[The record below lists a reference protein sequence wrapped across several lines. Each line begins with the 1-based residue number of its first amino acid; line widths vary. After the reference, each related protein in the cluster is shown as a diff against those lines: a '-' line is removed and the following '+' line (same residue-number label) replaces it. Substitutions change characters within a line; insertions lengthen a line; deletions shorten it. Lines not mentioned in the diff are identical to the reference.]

1 MPETCQSGRAEAR
14 QEMSDQTD
22 AVNLQSPLDCSSDD
36 PTGPGPGDSQPPAGQ
51 TDLPA
56 AAAPPFSL
64 PIEDLTEAVR
74 RSDPAS
80 SPFAG
85 DAAYEAFF
93 DGLCRALHRAGPAHV
108 LLIRERGVGERA
120 ALLELARRGLSG
132 DPPFLAS
139 LRILLA
145 DCRRLAPDQA
155 RAAVGLIAAA
165 AGREDLVLCVDG
177 LARLLSVRSPLDCR
191 ALTLSILAE
200 ARCRLIGIV
209 APHEQEELI
218 KNDAECRELF
228 EAVTLQE
235 PEGPAALKLTRHFAD
250 GLERQYGLKIEDEA
264 VGRAISLSASFI
276 PHERLPH
283 KAVKVLRGACD
294 AAAYEQSQLNGQRS
308 SIGERKVIDRVAL
321 VSGIPAQTLCGVGEG
336 VDYFDSLRELVVGQD
351 HAVREVATELG
362 LIKAGLV
369 DPGKPASVMLFV
381 GQTGTGKTELA
392 KALARFYSPS
402 KRLKTFTL
410 GNFSEPHSVSGLIGV
425 PAGYVGHEQGGRL
438 VNELN
443 ADPYSVF
450 LLDEADKAH
459 PDVMQPFLNLF
470 DEGWV
475 LDQRGVKAYAERAI
489 FILTTNVGQRQV
501 ADLCRAGTPIDQI
514 TAAMKET
521 LSRIRHTKSNRPVF
535 SPEFLSRVK
544 RVIVFR
550 SLDEQ
555 AMQGIARRVVA
566 GMSQSWRS
574 KRQKTLYIAQP
585 LVDAIAVRAY
595 GIDQRAQGREGGRVV
610 RKLLAD
616 LVESQVQDAIGH
628 DPAAYRA
635 ARSVR
640 VEYRPP
646 EGSASQPLEPILDIQ
661 PDQIQVVFE
670 GEVAAGA
677 A

>member
-1 MPETCQSGRAEAR
+1 MMQHACEAR
-14 QEMSDQTD
+14 GSDAAGAMSDGSD
-22 AVNLQSPLDCSSDD
+22 A
-36 PTGPGPGDSQPPAGQ
+36 TDSQLGTGRERGDAGVTPAFDGGG
-51 TDLPA
+51 DAARAGA
-56 AAAPPFSL
+56 AAAAVAEIPL
-64 PIEDLTEAVR
+64 PVEDLTEWVR
-74 RSDPAS
+74 RSDPAAP
-80 SPFAG
+80 SPFAA

-93 DGLCRALHRAGPAHV
+93 DALCRALHRSGPAHAILV
-108 LLIRERGVGERA
+108 RERGVGERA
-120 ALLELARRGLSG
+120 ALLELARRGLAA
-132 DPPFLAS
+132 DPPFLGS
-139 LRILLA
+139 LRVVLA
-145 DCRRLAPDQA
+145 DFRRIAPQHA
-155 RAAVGLIAAA
+155 RAALGLLAAA
-165 AGREDLVLCVDG
+165 ATRQDLVLCIDG
-177 LARLLSVRSPLDCR
+177 LSTLLAARGPLECR
-191 ALTLSILAE
+191 ALTLSILA
-200 ARCRLIGIV
+200 AAQCRVIGIL
-209 APHEQEELI
+209 APHEYEELVSG
-218 KNDAECRELF
+218 DAECRELF
-228 EAVTLQE
+228 EPVPLQE
-235 PEGPAALKLTRHFAD
+235 PDGPAALKLARHFAD
-250 GLERQYGLKIEDEA
+250 GLEQQYGLTVEDEA
-264 VGRAISLSASFI
+264 VRRAVTLSASFI

-283 KAVKVLRGACD
+283 KAVRVLRAACD
-294 AAAYEQSQLNGQRS
+294 DAAYERSQLRAARDRIAEQDV
-308 SIGERKVIDRVAL
+308 IGKVAQI
-321 VSGIPAQTLCGVGEG
+321 SGIPAQTLCGVGER

-501 ADLCRAGTPIDQI
+501 ADLCRAGKPIEEI

-535 SPEFLSRVK
+535 SPEFLARVK

-550 SLDEQ
+550 SLDAQ
-555 AMQGIARRVVA
+555 AMRGIAGRVVA
-566 GMSQSWRS
+566 AMAEGWRS
-574 KRQKTLYIAQP
+574 KRQKTLCIDGP
-585 LVDAIAVRAY
+585 LVEAIVARAY
-595 GIDQRAQGREGGRVV
+595 AIDQRAQGREGGRVV

-616 LVESQVQDAIGH
+616 WVESRVQAAIGE
-628 DPAAYRA
+628 DAAAYRA
-635 ARSVR
+635 ARTVHVTYQPQTDGTASSPDAPA
-640 VEYRPP
+640 EIRP
-646 EGSASQPLEPILDIQ
+646 EEIR
-661 PDQIQVVFE
+661 VVF
-670 GEVAAGA
+670 GDTPSS
-677 A
+677 